1 MHNEFTAIV
10 ERNEAKQGSRSDPEK
25 WGVRSVAHKNNTIA
39 TGIETDPTAELLTD
53 TDSRETIVRSF
64 SLSSQHLRLTQVVLA
79 DATDHHNELA
89 QERQWL
95 LHPSEKQLSL
105 SGNLFVIKDLAEG
118 SGKILIKRAPLPG
131 VRPVP
136 LPSDLRITPGKGI
149 GFDFSLLETKGS
161 TSDPWVILDYRGGRL
176 QRTRVLHEWQREQR
190 PATPGHTLP
199 RFLSNTWGDRSRDSR
214 IQDAFIE
221 AEIDAAHQL
230 GVDVVQL
237 DDGWQKGTTS
247 NSAYARER
255 GGSWEG
261 FWDADSNFWDPHP
274 ERFGQGLRPIVDQ
287 AQSKGMN
294 IGLWFAPD
302 SRNDFSNW
310 RKDADRILELFNILG
325 IEHFKVDGVKATTEL
340 ALRNLQRFFK
350 TVLDGSHGKV
360 VFDLDITAGVRPGY
374 FGAMEVGPLFL
385 ENRYTDW
392 HNYWPHQT
400 LRNLWKLSHWVDPRR
415 LRMEFLNNARNVEKY
430 VHDPLAPSHYDPDT
444 LFATI
449 MFSNPLGWFEVSNLP
464 GFYLKSVSKLVRI
477 WKMHREDLFGGTIL
491 PIGQEPDGFSYT
503 GFMSLSEAHDHGYV
517 LIFRELHPQ
526 AQFSIEL
533 PNIGLG
539 DCTWELLTSKG
550 TIESRGDIL
559 CVSIPK
565 WLGFLFARFTR
576 AK

>member
-1 MHNEFTAIV
+1 MAD
-10 ERNEAKQGSRSDPEK
+10 R
-25 WGVRSVAHKNNTIA
+25 NNTIA
-39 TGIETDPTAELLTD
+39 AGIETDPTAEPLTD
-53 TDSRETIVRSF
+53 TDSGETIVRSF
-64 SLSSQHLRLTQVVLA
+64 SLSSQHLRLTQVVLF
-79 DATDHHNELA
+79 DTTDYHNELV

-105 SGNLFVIKDLAEG
+105 SGNLFVIEDLAEG

-131 VRPVP
+131 ARPVP
-136 LPSDLRITPGKGI
+136 LPSDLLVTPSQGVR
-149 GFDFSLLETKGS
+149 FDFSLLETKGC
-161 TSDPWVILDYRGGRL
+161 TADPWVILDYRGGRL

-190 PATPGHTLP
+190 PATPGHTFP
-199 RFLSNTWGDRSRDSR
+199 RFVSNTWGDRSQDSR
-214 IQDAFIE
+214 IRDTFIE

-255 GGSWEG
+255 GGVSEG
-261 FWDADSNFWDPHP
+261 FWDADPHFWDPHP
-274 ERFGQGLRPIVDQ
+274 VRLSRGLRPIVDQ
-287 AQSKGMN
+287 ARSKGMN

-302 SRNDFSNW
+302 AWSDFSNW
-310 RKDADRILELFNILG
+310 RKDADRILEIFNTLG

-374 FGAMEVGPLFL
+374 FGAIEVGPLFV

-400 LRNLWKLSHWVDPRR
+400 LRNFWKLSHWVDPRR

-430 VHDPLAPSHYDPDT
+430 VDDPLAPSHYDPDT
-444 LFATI
+444 LFATV

-464 GFYLKSVSKLVRI
+464 GPYLKSVAKLVLTWRV
-477 WKMHREDLFGGTIL
+477 HREDLFSGTIL
-491 PIGQEPDGFSYT
+491 SIGKEPDGFSYT
-503 GFMSLSEAHDHGYV
+503 GFLSLSEAHDYGYV
-517 LIFRELHPQ
+517 LMFRELHPQ
-526 AQFSIEL
+526 NQITIKL
-533 PNIGLG
+533 PNIGLEE
-539 DCTWELLTSKG
+539 CKWELLASKGEG

-559 CVSIPK
+559 RVSIPK
-565 WLGFLFARFTR
+565 RLGFLFARFTL
-576 AK
+576 AN